1 MVARDLCPAIEWA
14 SMRSSIRPGIQGKPM
29 TLSFDDITWHRAVG
43 QLIEAL
49 DKPNFWAQLVRLL
62 EQYMPFDSWVAL
74 LFSSDQHPQVFAA
87 SPGVEGIPDALFED
101 YLRGVYLLD
110 PFYIASR
117 EQSRSGLYRLWEVA
131 PEHFEQTE
139 YYQRY
144 FRLNVVADEIQ
155 FNCQLEGDRTLC
167 LSLGSK
173 QRFSSEQIA
182 LLSLIQPWLLALLRQ
197 RLPYELSESVA
208 PASADWRLQ
217 LETSVQ
223 QLKGA
228 QLTARELDVGRL
240 MLSGCSSKEIAR
252 KLEISVETVKVHKK
266 HMYSKLG
273 IKSQSELFSIFLQ
286 AQNA

>member
-1 MVARDLCPAIEWA
+1 
-14 SMRSSIRPGIQGKPM
+14 M
-29 TLSFDDITWHRAVG
+29 TLSLEDIAWHRSVG
-43 QLIEAL
+43 QMIDAL
-49 DKPNFWAQLVRLL
+49 DQPNFWTQLVRLL
-62 EQYMPFDSWVAL
+62 DQYVRFDSWVVL
-74 LFSSDQHPQVFAA
+74 LFSSEHKPLVFAEC
-87 SPGVEGIPDALFED
+87 PGQDGEPDHLFQD
-101 YLRGVYLLD
+101 YLNGLYLLD

-117 EQSRSGLYRLWEVA
+117 EHSRTGLFRLAEVA
-131 PEHFEQTE
+131 PEHFELTE

-155 FNCQLEGDRTLC
+155 FNCQQPDGRTLC

-173 QRFSSEQIA
+173 QRFDPQQIA
-182 LLSLIQPWLLALLRQ
+182 LLSLIQPWVLGLLRQ
-197 RLPYELSESVA
+197 RLPHELNQVSA
-208 PASADWRLQ
+208 PEPPIHNDGW
-217 LETSVQ
+217 
-223 QLKGA
+223 GA

>member
-1 MVARDLCPAIEWA
+1 
-14 SMRSSIRPGIQGKPM
+14 M
-29 TLSFDDITWHRAVG
+29 TVPFDDITWHRAVG
-43 QLIEAL
+43 QLIDAL

-62 EQYMPFDSWVAL
+62 DQYVAFDSWVVL
-74 LFSSDQHPQVFAA
+74 LFSADQHPQVFAECPA
-87 SPGVEGIPDALFED
+87 EDGSPDPLFQD
-101 YLRGVYLLD
+101 YLRGLYLLD
-110 PFYIASR
+110 PFYIACR
-117 EQSRSGLYRLWEVA
+117 EQSRTGLYRLSEVA
-131 PEHFEQTE
+131 PEHFELTE

-155 FNCQLEGDRTLC
+155 FNCQLEGERTLC
-167 LSLGSK
+167 LSLGSE
-173 QRFSSEQIA
+173 QRFTGEQIA
-182 LLSLIQPWLLALLRQ
+182 LLSLIQPWVLGLLRQ
-197 RLPYELSESVA
+197 RLPYEINETVALAVA
-208 PASADWRLQ
+208 PAPADWRVQ
-217 LETSVQ
+217 LEASVQ

>member
-1 MVARDLCPAIEWA
+1 
-14 SMRSSIRPGIQGKPM
+14 M
-29 TLSFDDITWHRAVG
+29 TMSLEDIAWHRSVG
-43 QLIEAL
+43 QMIDAL
-49 DKPNFWAQLVRLL
+49 DQANFWTQLVRLL
-62 EQYMPFDSWVAL
+62 DQYVPSDSWVVL
-74 LFSSDQHPQVFAA
+74 LFSSEHRPLVFAEC
-87 SPGVEGIPDALFED
+87 PGADGTPDHLFQD
-101 YLRGVYLLD
+101 YLNGLYLLD

-117 EQSRSGLYRLWEVA
+117 EHARAGLFRLAEVA
-131 PEHFEQTE
+131 PEHFELTE

-155 FNCQLEGDRTLC
+155 FNCQLPDGRTLC

-173 QRFSSEQIA
+173 QRFDPAQIA
-182 LLSLIQPWLLALLRQ
+182 LLSLIQPWVLSLLRQ
-197 RLPYELSESVA
+197 RLPFELNQVSA
-208 PASADWRLQ
+208 PAPPMQRDEW
-217 LETSVQ
+217 
-223 QLKGA
+223 GA

>member
-1 MVARDLCPAIEWA
+1 MID
-14 SMRSSIRPGIQGKPM
+14 
-29 TLSFDDITWHRAVG
+29 
-43 QLIEAL
+43 AL
-49 DKPNFWAQLVRLL
+49 DQANFWTQLVRLL
-62 EQYMPFDSWVAL
+62 DNYVPFDSWVVL
-74 LFSSDQHPQVFAA
+74 LFSSAHRPLVFAEC
-87 SPGVEGIPDALFED
+87 PGVDGTPDQLFQD
-101 YLRGVYLLD
+101 YLNGLYLLD

-117 EQSRSGLYRLWEVA
+117 EHSRTGLFRLAEVA
-131 PEHFEQTE
+131 PEHFELTE

-144 FRLNVVADEIQ
+144 FRLNVVADEVQ
-155 FNCQLEGDRTLC
+155 FNCQLPDGCTLC

-173 QRFSSEQIA
+173 QRFDQTQIA
-182 LLSLIQPWLLALLRQ
+182 LLSLIQPWVLSLLRQ
-197 RLPYELSESVA
+197 RLPYELNQVSA
-208 PASADWRLQ
+208 PQPPIQNDEW
-217 LETSVQ
+217 
-223 QLKGA
+223 GA

>member
-1 MVARDLCPAIEWA
+1 
-14 SMRSSIRPGIQGKPM
+14 M
-29 TLSFDDITWHRAVG
+29 TLSFSDITWHRAVG

-62 EQYMPFDSWVAL
+62 DQYMPFDSWVAL
-74 LFSSDQHPQVFAA
+74 LFSAGQHPQVFAA
-87 SPGVEGIPDALFED
+87 SPGEDGIPDPLFED
-101 YLRGVYLLD
+101 YLRGLYLLD

-117 EQSRSGLYRLWEVA
+117 EQSRSGLFRLWEVA
-131 PEHFEQTE
+131 PEHFELTE

-197 RLPYELSESVA
+197 RLPYELNESVA

>member
-1 MVARDLCPAIEWA
+1 
-14 SMRSSIRPGIQGKPM
+14 M
-29 TLSFDDITWHRAVG
+29 TLSLNDITWHRAVG
-43 QLIEAL
+43 QLIDAL

-62 EQYMPFDSWVAL
+62 EQYVAFDSWVAL
-74 LFSSDQHPQVFAA
+74 LFSADQHPQVFAECPGEDG
-87 SPGVEGIPDALFED
+87 SPDPLFQD
-101 YLRGVYLLD
+101 YLRGLYLLD
-110 PFYIASR
+110 PFYIACR
-117 EQSRSGLYRLWEVA
+117 EQSRTGLYRLSEVA
-131 PEHFEQTE
+131 PEHFELTE

-155 FNCQLEGDRTLC
+155 FNCQLEGERTLC
-167 LSLGSK
+167 LSLGSEK
-173 QRFSSEQIA
+173 RFTGEQIA
-182 LLSLIQPWLLALLRQ
+182 LLSLIQPWVLGLLRQ
-197 RLPYELSESVA
+197 RLPYEINETVALAVA
-208 PASADWRLQ
+208 PAQADWRVQ
-217 LETSVQ
+217 LEASVQ

>member
-1 MVARDLCPAIEWA
+1 MSV
-14 SMRSSIRPGIQGKPM
+14 
-29 TLSFDDITWHRAVG
+29 SFDDITWHRAVG
-43 QLIEAL
+43 QLIDAL

-62 EQYMPFDSWVAL
+62 DQYVAFDSWVAL
-74 LFSSDQHPQVFAA
+74 LFSADQHPQVFAECPGEDG
-87 SPGVEGIPDALFED
+87 SPDPLFQD
-101 YLRGVYLLD
+101 YLRGLYLLD
-110 PFYIASR
+110 PFYIACR
-117 EQSRSGLYRLWEVA
+117 EQSRTGLYRLSEVA
-131 PEHFEQTE
+131 PEHFELTE

-155 FNCQLEGDRTLC
+155 FNCQLEGERTLC
-167 LSLGSK
+167 LSLGSEK
-173 QRFSSEQIA
+173 RFTGEQIA
-182 LLSLIQPWLLALLRQ
+182 LLSLIQPWVLGLLRQ
-197 RLPYELSESVA
+197 RLPYEINQTVALATA
-208 PASADWRLQ
+208 PAPADWRVQ
-217 LETSVQ
+217 LEASVQ

>member
-1 MVARDLCPAIEWA
+1 
-14 SMRSSIRPGIQGKPM
+14 M
-29 TLSFDDITWHRAVG
+29 TIALQDIAWHRSVA

-62 EQYMPFDSWVAL
+62 NQYVSFDSWVAL
-74 LFSSDQHPQVFAA
+74 QFSSRQRPLVFAECPA
-87 SPGVEGIPDALFED
+87 EDGTPDQLFQD
-101 YLRGVYLLD
+101 YLKGLYLLD

-117 EQSRSGLYRLWEVA
+117 EHSQTGLFRLAEVA
-131 PEHFEQTE
+131 PEHFELTE

-155 FNCQLEGDRTLC
+155 FNCQLDTDRTLC
-167 LSLGSK
+167 LSLGST
-173 QRFSSEQIA
+173 QRFSPEQIA
-182 LLSLIQPWLLALLRQ
+182 LLSLIQPWVLALLRQ
-197 RLPYELSESVA
+197 RLPFELLEPDVHTEVQPHA
-208 PASADWRLQ
+208 LPATDDWRTQ
-217 LETSVQ
+217 LEASVQ
-223 QLKGA
+223 QSRGA

-252 KLEISVETVKVHKK
+252 KLEISVETVRVHKK

-286 AQNA
+286 AQSA

>member
-1 MVARDLCPAIEWA
+1 MSISLQDVA
-14 SMRSSIRPGIQGKPM
+14 
-29 TLSFDDITWHRAVG
+29 WHRAVA

-49 DKPNFWAQLVRLL
+49 DRPNFWAQLVRLL
-62 EQYMPFDSWVAL
+62 GQYVPFDSWVAL
-74 LFSSDQHPQVFAA
+74 QFSARERPQVFAECPA
-87 SPGVEGIPDALFED
+87 EDGSPDQLFQD
-101 YLRGVYLLD
+101 YLKGLYLLD

-117 EQSRSGLYRLWEVA
+117 EHPQTGLLRLAEVA
-131 PEHFEQTE
+131 PEHFELTE

-155 FNCQLEGDRTLC
+155 FNCQLPGERTLC
-167 LSLGSK
+167 LSLGST
-173 QRFSSEQIA
+173 QRFSAEHIA
-182 LLSLIQPWLLALLRQ
+182 LLSLIQPWVVALLRQ
-197 RLPYELSESVA
+197 RLPFELNDHPVSME
-208 PASADWRLQ
+208 PATQDQDWRSR

-240 MLSGCSSKEIAR
+240 MLSGCSGKEIAR
-252 KLEISVETVKVHKK
+252 KLDISVETVRVHKK

>member
-1 MVARDLCPAIEWA
+1 
-14 SMRSSIRPGIQGKPM
+14 M
-29 TLSFDDITWHRAVG
+29 TLSLNDVTWHRAVG
-43 QLIEAL
+43 QLIDAL
-49 DKPNFWAQLVRLL
+49 DKPNYWAQLVRLL
-62 EQYMPFDSWVAL
+62 EQYVPFDSWVAL
-74 LFSSDQHPQVFAA
+74 LFSADQRPQVFAE
-87 SPGVEGIPDALFED
+87 SPGEDGSPDPLFQD
-101 YLRGVYLLD
+101 YLRGLYLLD
-110 PFYIASR
+110 PFYIACR
-117 EQSRSGLYRLWEVA
+117 EQARTGLYRLSEVA
-131 PEHFEQTE
+131 PEHFELTE

-155 FNCQLEGDRTLC
+155 FNCQLEGERTLC
-167 LSLGSK
+167 LSLGSEK
-173 QRFSSEQIA
+173 PFTGEQIA
-182 LLSLIQPWLLALLRQ
+182 LLSLIQPWVLGLLRQ
-197 RLPYELSESVA
+197 RLPYEINETVALATA
-208 PASADWRLQ
+208 PAQADWRVQ
-217 LETSVQ
+217 LEASVQ

>member
-1 MVARDLCPAIEWA
+1 
-14 SMRSSIRPGIQGKPM
+14 M
-29 TLSFDDITWHRAVG
+29 TIALQDIAWHRSVA

-62 EQYMPFDSWVAL
+62 NQYVSFDSWVAL
-74 LFSSDQHPQVFAA
+74 QFSSRQRPLVFAECPA
-87 SPGVEGIPDALFED
+87 EDGTPDQLFQD
-101 YLRGVYLLD
+101 YVKGLYLLD

-117 EQSRSGLYRLWEVA
+117 EHSQTGLFRLAEVA
-131 PEHFEQTE
+131 PEHFELTE

-155 FNCQLEGDRTLC
+155 FNCQLDADRTLC
-167 LSLGSK
+167 LSLGST
-173 QRFSSEQIA
+173 QRFSAEQIA
-182 LLSLIQPWLLALLRQ
+182 LLSLIQPWVVALLRQ
-197 RLPYELSESVA
+197 RLPFELLEPDAHLDVQPLPLQA
-208 PASADWRLQ
+208 TDDWRTQ
-217 LETSVQ
+217 LEASVQ
-223 QLKGA
+223 QSRGA

-252 KLEISVETVKVHKK
+252 KLEISVETVRVHKK

-286 AQNA
+286 AQSA

>member
-1 MVARDLCPAIEWA
+1 
-14 SMRSSIRPGIQGKPM
+14 
-29 TLSFDDITWHRAVG
+29 
-43 QLIEAL
+43 
-49 DKPNFWAQLVRLL
+49 VRLL
-62 EQYMPFDSWVAL
+62 DQYVPCDSWVAL
-74 LFSSDQHPQVFAA
+74 LFSADQHPQVFAEC
-87 SPGVEGIPDALFED
+87 PGEDGGPDQLFQD
-101 YLRGVYLLD
+101 YLRGLYLLD
-110 PFYIASR
+110 PFYIACR
-117 EQSRSGLYRLWEVA
+117 EQSRTGLYRLSEVA
-131 PEHFEQTE
+131 PEHFELTE

-144 FRLNVVADEIQ
+144 FRVNVVADEIQ

-173 QRFSSEQIA
+173 QRFSAGQIA
-182 LLSLIQPWLLALLRQ
+182 LLSLIQPWVLGLLRQ
-197 RLPYELSESVA
+197 RLPYEINEMVA
-208 PASADWRLQ
+208 LAPVQGDWRVQ
-217 LETSVQ
+217 LEASVQ

-252 KLEISVETVKVHKK
+252 KLEISIETVKVHKK

>member
-1 MVARDLCPAIEWA
+1 
-14 SMRSSIRPGIQGKPM
+14 M
-29 TLSFDDITWHRAVG
+29 TMSLEDIAWHRSVG
-43 QLIEAL
+43 QMIDAL
-49 DKPNFWAQLVRLL
+49 DQANFWTQLVRLL
-62 EQYMPFDSWVAL
+62 GQYVPFDSWVVL
-74 LFSSDQHPQVFAA
+74 LFSNEHRPLVFAEC
-87 SPGVEGIPDALFED
+87 PGANGTPDHLFQD
-101 YLRGVYLLD
+101 YLNGLYLLD

-117 EQSRSGLYRLWEVA
+117 EHSRTGLFRLADVA
-131 PEHFEQTE
+131 PEHFELTE

-155 FNCQLEGDRTLC
+155 FNCQLPDGRTLC
-167 LSLGSK
+167 VSLGSK
-173 QRFSSEQIA
+173 QPYDPQQIA
-182 LLSLIQPWLLALLRQ
+182 LLSLIQPWVSSLLRQ
-197 RLPYELSESVA
+197 RLPYELNQVTA
-208 PASADWRLQ
+208 PQ
-217 LETSVQ
+217 PSVQ
-223 QLKGA
+223 NDEWGA

>member
-1 MVARDLCPAIEWA
+1 
-14 SMRSSIRPGIQGKPM
+14 M
-29 TLSFDDITWHRAVG
+29 TIALQDIAWHRSVA

-62 EQYMPFDSWVAL
+62 NQYVSFDSWVAL
-74 LFSSDQHPQVFAA
+74 QFSSRQRPMVFAECPGEDG
-87 SPGVEGIPDALFED
+87 SPDQLFQD
-101 YLRGVYLLD
+101 YLKGLYLLD

-117 EQSRSGLYRLWEVA
+117 EHGLTGLFRLAEVA
-131 PEHFEQTE
+131 PEHFELTE

-155 FNCQLEGDRTLC
+155 FNCQLDADRTLC
-167 LSLGSK
+167 LSLGST
-173 QRFSSEQIA
+173 QRFSPEQLA
-182 LLSLIQPWLLALLRQ
+182 LLSLIQPWIVALLRQ
-197 RLPYELSESVA
+197 RMPFELNESVSQSEPA
-208 PASADWRLQ
+208 PQQQPTSDWRTQ
-217 LETSVQ
+217 LEISVQ

-240 MLSGCSSKEIAR
+240 MLSGCSGKEIAR
-252 KLEISVETVKVHKK
+252 KLEISVETVRVHKK

-286 AQNA
+286 AQSA

>member
-1 MVARDLCPAIEWA
+1 
-14 SMRSSIRPGIQGKPM
+14 M
-29 TLSFDDITWHRAVG
+29 TLSLNDITWHRAVG
-43 QLIEAL
+43 QLIDAL

-62 EQYMPFDSWVAL
+62 EQYVTFDSWVVL
-74 LFSSDQHPQVFAA
+74 LFSADQHPQVFAECPGEDG
-87 SPGVEGIPDALFED
+87 SPDPLFQD
-101 YLRGVYLLD
+101 YLRGLYLLD
-110 PFYIASR
+110 PFYIACR
-117 EQSRSGLYRLWEVA
+117 EQSRTGLYRLSEVA
-131 PEHFEQTE
+131 PEHFELTE

-155 FNCQLEGDRTLC
+155 FNCQLEGERTLC
-167 LSLGSK
+167 LSLGREK
-173 QRFSSEQIA
+173 RFTGEQIA
-182 LLSLIQPWLLALLRQ
+182 LLSLIQPWVLGLLRQ
-197 RLPYELSESVA
+197 RLPYEINETVALAAA
-208 PASADWRLQ
+208 PAQADWRVQ
-217 LETSVQ
+217 LEASVQ

>member
-1 MVARDLCPAIEWA
+1 
-14 SMRSSIRPGIQGKPM
+14 M
-29 TLSFDDITWHRAVG
+29 TLSLEDIVWHRSVG
-43 QLIEAL
+43 QMIDAL
-49 DKPNFWAQLVRLL
+49 DQPNFWTQLVRLL
-62 EQYMPFDSWVAL
+62 DQYVPFDSWVVL
-74 LFSSDQHPQVFAA
+74 LFSSEHKPLVFAEC
-87 SPGVEGIPDALFED
+87 PGQDGEPDHLFQD
-101 YLRGVYLLD
+101 YLNGLYLLD

-117 EQSRSGLYRLWEVA
+117 EHSRTGLFRLAEVA
-131 PEHFEQTE
+131 PEHFELTE

-155 FNCQLEGDRTLC
+155 FNCQQPDGRTLC

-173 QRFSSEQIA
+173 QRFDPQQIA
-182 LLSLIQPWLLALLRQ
+182 LLSLIQPWVLGLLRQ
-197 RLPYELSESVA
+197 RLPHELNQVSA
-208 PASADWRLQ
+208 PEQPIHNDGW
-217 LETSVQ
+217 
-223 QLKGA
+223 GA

>member
-1 MVARDLCPAIEWA
+1 
-14 SMRSSIRPGIQGKPM
+14 M
-29 TLSFDDITWHRAVG
+29 TLSLEDIAWHRSVG
-43 QLIEAL
+43 QMIDAL
-49 DKPNFWAQLVRLL
+49 DQPNFWTQLVRLL
-62 EQYMPFDSWVAL
+62 DQYVPFDSWVVL
-74 LFSSDQHPQVFAA
+74 LFSSAHKPLVFAEC
-87 SPGVEGIPDALFED
+87 PGQDGEPDHLFQD
-101 YLRGVYLLD
+101 YLNGLYLLD

-117 EQSRSGLYRLWEVA
+117 EHSRTGLFRLAEVA
-131 PEHFEQTE
+131 PEHFELTE

-155 FNCQLEGDRTLC
+155 FNCQQPDGRTLC

-173 QRFSSEQIA
+173 QRFEPQQIA
-182 LLSLIQPWLLALLRQ
+182 LLSLIQPWVLGLLRQ
-197 RLPYELSESVA
+197 RLPHELNQVSA
-208 PASADWRLQ
+208 PQAPIHNDGW
-217 LETSVQ
+217 
-223 QLKGA
+223 GA